1 MRRLEEAQAQGVH
14 ADREARQTHG
24 SGADHGIEADAK
36 GRIEDTRSQ
45 GDADDVVEEGPE
57 QVFFDILDDSL
68 AQADGADGVEEVA
81 AHEDG
86 IGAFDGDVGP
96 GTDGHAQIGFGQ
108 GRRIID
114 AVTNHGDFMAFGL
127 EGGDVFFFILRQDAG
142 NDLGNMQALA
152 DGFGCALVVACEH
165 DDVDAHFGKVGN
177 GFGAGRFFDVGYGDD
192 ADDFLVVSKEERR
205 LAVVGQGIEAGRD
218 GFGVDMGFVH
228 EARVAGIIG
237 LAVDDG
243 LDAAAEEGLEIAGC
257 PAGQL
262 MVAGIGRNSFGQGMF
277 AAFFQGSSDGDE
289 VFFRAFQGKNI
300 RDFRT
305 AFGNGTGLVH
315 DDRVDGMGR
324 FQGFAGFDEDTVF
337 SPFASADHDGDWRS
351 QAQGA
356 RAGDDQDGDG
366 RREGEFG
373 VDAHDEVPDEAC
385 NDGDGD
391 DGRDEVTRNGIGH
404 LGDRCLAGAG
414 FIDELDDLADR
425 RVVADAAGCDVD
437 ETRLV
442 YRSRRDFIADL
453 FFYRDAFAGNGGF
466 IDAGRPFRNDTVCR
480 DAFARTDD
488 DFITDDEV
496 FDGNDRFDAVAQDR
510 GLFRRQVHQFF
521 DGRAGLAFGAGFE
534 IFTDVDEGDDH
545 TG

>member
-1 MRRLEEAQAQGVH
+1 MRR
-14 ADREARQTHG
+14 
-24 SGADHGIEADAK
+24 
-36 GRIEDTRSQ
+36 
-45 GDADDVVEEGPE
+45 
-57 QVFFDILDDSL
+57 VF
-68 AQADGADGVEEVA
+68 
-81 AHEDG
+81 
-86 IGAFDGDVGP
+86 
-96 GTDGHAQIGFGQ
+96 
-108 GRRIID
+108 
-114 AVTNHGDFMAFGL
+114 
-127 EGGDVFFFILRQDAG
+127 
-142 NDLGNMQALA
+142 
-152 DGFGCALVVACEH
+152 
-165 DDVDAHFGKVGN
+165 
-177 GFGAGRFFDVGYGDD
+177 
-192 ADDFLVVSKEERR
+192 
-205 LAVVGQGIEAGRD
+205 
-218 GFGVDMGFVH
+218 
-228 EARVAGIIG
+228 AGIIG

-262 MVAGIGRNSFGQGMF
+262 MVAGIGRNSFSQGMF
-277 AAFFQGSSDGDE
+277 AAFFQGCSDGDE
-289 VFFRAFQGKNI
+289 VFFRAFQGQDI

-305 AFGNGTGLVH
+305 AFGDGTGLVH

-391 DGRDEVTRNGIGH
+391 DGRDEVARNGIGH
-404 LGDRCLAGAG
+404 LGDRCLAGTG

-480 DAFARTDD
+480 DAFTGADD
-488 DFITDDEV
+488 DFIADDEV
-496 FDGNDRFDAVAQDR
+496 FDGNDPFRRRCAGPWPVSAPRSINFSMAVLVLPLARASRYLPMSMRVTIIPADSKYRLVLYWATRAQSPWPMTPAHAENGEDAVQGSCHGTHADQAVHVR
-510 GLFRRQVHQFF
+510 GALEEVAEAVDIILAVQVHNRQNQ
-521 DGRAGLAFGAGFE
+521 
-534 IFTDVDEGDDH
+534 
-545 TG
+545 